1 MADTF
6 NLFTNVTQDVDSASV
21 FYPVVPSSTVQVT
34 LTGDPS
40 GGACYVDAFDP
51 VESVWNNVPGLTLPP
66 GVTSASVTGIS
77 AAALRAHLNGSLTPN
92 VTLVAQVTP

>member
-6 NLFTNVTQDVDSASV
+6 NLLTNQTQDVDGPAV
-21 FYPVVPSSTVQVT
+21 FYPVAASSTVQLT

-40 GGACYVDAFDP
+40 GGTVYVDAFDP

-66 GVTSASVTGIS
+66 GTTTASVTGVS

-92 VTLVAQVTP
+92 LTVTAQVTP